1 MYSLGHC
8 PPKTKSIYS
17 ETLFQ
22 NRYFLFRAPP
32 TSLAWVRESR
42 RVHCS
47 FSAHRELNATV
58 LQRLFVVLMI
68 KDMLS
73 LASKTNDNMKK
84 SSLYIGLI
92 GLLPMIVCQCSPSY
106 RLVDYKEYCGK
117 DLDTHTTYQYENGL
131 LNSKTEVF
139 TRGIDIVDSIVTY
152 YDVIINDNSIDSIEI
167 SYDYRNGVLDEAIK
181 VVKTCNPEGVI
192 QKQTEFEYQDDD
204 WLEEGFTLYDSK
216 GRWIEYVRPGQY
228 HSWSTY
234 DSLDRQIGIR
244 YMHIFSNNDPIF
256 IDTVEFASDGLTATQ
271 THYTIFQDDKRHVNS
286 KKSYRLDDKGRV
298 ILQEILDTD
307 QDSIQ
312 HKVLS
317 WNVYRY
323 DRKGRIKTETQFSSF
338 DSNPNK
344 MYRSYKHKYRFGL
357 KTRTIEYAYS
367 DGHKILYTFTVF
379 KYDFRHRLLLEK
391 TDYDDRLRRDF
402 DERKVWT
409 YEKVQ

>member
-1 MYSLGHC
+1 
-8 PPKTKSIYS
+8 
-17 ETLFQ
+17 
-22 NRYFLFRAPP
+22 
-32 TSLAWVRESR
+32 
-42 RVHCS
+42 
-47 FSAHRELNATV
+47 
-58 LQRLFVVLMI
+58 
-68 KDMLS
+68 
-73 LASKTNDNMKK
+73 MKK

-92 GLLPMIVCQCSPSY
+92 GLLPMIVCQCSQSY
-106 RLVDYKEYCGK
+106 RLVEYKEYCGK

-167 SYDYRNGVLDEAIK
+167 SYDYRNGVLDEVIK

-216 GRWIEYVRPGQY
+216 GRWIEYVRPDYY

-244 YMHIFSNNDPIF
+244 YTHIFSNNDPIF
-256 IDTVEFASDGLTATQ
+256 VDTVEFASDGLTATQ
-271 THYTIFQDDKRHVNS
+271 THYGIYQDDKRHIFS

-323 DRKGRIKTETQFSSF
+323 DRKGRIKTDMQFSSF

-367 DGHKILYTFTVF
+367 DGKKILYTFTVF

-391 TDYDDRLRRDF
+391 TDYEDRLRRDF
-402 DERKVWT
+402 DERKIWT
-409 YEKVQ
+409 YEKAK